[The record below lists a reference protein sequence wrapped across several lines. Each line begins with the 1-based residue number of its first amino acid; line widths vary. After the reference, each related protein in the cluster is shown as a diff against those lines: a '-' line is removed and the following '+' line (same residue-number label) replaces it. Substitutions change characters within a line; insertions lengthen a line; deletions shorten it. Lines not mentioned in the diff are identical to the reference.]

1 VTPDT
6 DALLAEARDWLAAHV
21 PPGPLPSVDTA
32 EGFDWHRAWERA
44 LAAARLSVVSWPAE
58 YGGRD
63 ASLLE
68 WLAFEEAYYA
78 AGGPVRVGQ
87 NGLFLLAPTL
97 FAHGTKEQRDRLLP
111 PMARADEIWA
121 QAWSEPEAGSDLAA
135 IRSRAVATDGGWLL
149 SGVKTWSSRAAF
161 ADRAFGLFR
170 TSAGGGDKHRGL
182 TYLLFGLR
190 DPGVTVRPIRQLGG
204 ETGFAEIFLDDV
216 FVPDANVVGAPG
228 DGWRI
233 AMSTAGHERG
243 LSLRSPGRFVAAA
256 GRLGEFWRQAG
267 DRADGATADRVA
279 DAWIGAR
286 AYQLHTHAT
295 AVRLAG
301 GGTLGAEASMGKV
314 FWSELDIALHETA
327 LDLLGPAAEIRGQRW
342 LEGYLFALAGP
353 IYAGTNEIQ
362 RTVIAERVL
371 RLPRA
376 SARPGASDLR
386 QTSPPPGV
394 TPSRPDRFQPPP
406 PSGRPPVPPGHSPV
420 PAWAEVLHDL
430 LSAADGPAAA
440 RSWADGDLGPGR
452 ALWGR
457 LAGLGVTALAV
468 PEEWGG
474 LGASAT
480 DLATACEELGHH
492 AVPGPVAESLA
503 AVPTLL
509 AALAAADR
517 SDSPDRSDSA
527 GRCDSADRRDSAGR
541 GDSADR
547 RDSADRCGEWL
558 AALATGDLIATM
570 AMPPRLPFAADAE
583 VAGLVL
589 LAEADA
595 VSVGRAGLRHRSVD
609 PSRSLSV
616 VTGDVLARSAA
627 AAVSRAWDLGAL
639 ASSAQLLGAGRALL
653 EASVRHASV
662 RAQFGQPVGTFQA
675 VKHKLADVA
684 IALEFARP
692 LLDAAAAAITD
703 GAATTPRDVSAAKVA
718 CSDAAT
724 LAARAALQV
733 HGAIGYTA
741 EHDLSLWLTKVR
753 ALAPAWGSQAW
764 HRRRVLA
771 ALSTSPV
778 AGREAASSRSST
790 APAWREGRPRWA

>member
-1 VTPDT
+1 VTS
-6 DALLAEARDWLAAHV
+6 DAGAFLAQARDWLAAHV

-32 EGFDWHRAWERA
+32 EGFEWHRGWERA
-44 LAAARLSVVSWPAE
+44 LAAARLSVVSWPTE

-87 NGLFLLAPTL
+87 NGIFLLAPTL
-97 FAHGTKEQRDRLLP
+97 FAHGTQEQRDRLLP

-121 QAWSEPEAGSDLAA
+121 QAWSANARASDAG
-135 IRSRAVATDGGWLL
+135 
-149 SGVKTWSSRAAF
+149 
-161 ADRAFGLFR
+161 
-170 TSAGGGDKHRGL
+170 AGGDRHQGL

-233 AMSTAGHERG
+233 AMSTASHERG

-256 GRLGEFWRQAG
+256 GRLGELWRRDG
-267 DRADGATADRVA
+267 DPADSATAHRVA

-286 AYQLHTHAT
+286 AYQLHTNAT
-295 AVRLAG
+295 AGQLAA

-327 LDLLGPAAEIRGQRW
+327 LDLLGPHAEIRGERW

-376 SARPGASDLR
+376 SARPGGTDPAQIRPAGGGSEAAR
-386 QTSPPPGV
+386 TPPL
-394 TPSRPDRFQPPP
+394 SA
-406 PSGRPPVPPGHSPV
+406 GRRPVPT
-420 PAWAEVLHDL
+420 WAAVLHDML
-430 LSAADGPAAA
+430 GAAEAAAAA
-440 RSWADGDLGPGR
+440 RSWADGDLAPGL

-468 PEEWGG
+468 PEKWGG
-474 LGASAT
+474 LGADAT
-480 DLATACEELGHH
+480 DLAVACEELGHH

-503 AVPTLL
+503 AVPSLL
-509 AALAAADR
+509 AALSETDGR
-517 SDSPDRSDSA
+517 A
-527 GRCDSADRRDSAGR
+527 GPVRHDSADRR
-541 GDSADR
+541 
-547 RDSADRCGEWL
+547 GEWL
-558 AALATGDLIATM
+558 AALATGDLIATL
-570 AMPPRLPFAADAE
+570 AMPPWLPFAADAE
-583 VAGLVL
+583 AAGLVL
-589 LAEADA
+589 LAEPNA
-595 VSVGRAGLRHRSVD
+595 VSVGRAGTRHRSVD
-609 PSRSLSV
+609 PSRSLSLV
-616 VTGDVLARSAA
+616 VGDDGLARNAASAVA
-627 AAVSRAWDLGAL
+627 RAFDLGAL
-639 ASSAQLLGAGRALL
+639 ACSAQLLGAGRALL
-653 EASVRHASV
+653 EASVRHVSV

-692 LLDAAAAAITD
+692 LLDAAGAAITV
-703 GAATTPRDVSAAKVA
+703 GAATAPRDVSAAKIA
-718 CSDAAT
+718 CADAAT

-753 ALAPAWGSQAW
+753 ALTPAWGSQAW
-764 HRRRVLA
+764 HRQRVLA
-771 ALSTSPV
+771 ALATSPV
-778 AGREAASSRSST
+778 AGREA
-790 APAWREGRPRWA
+790 PRWA